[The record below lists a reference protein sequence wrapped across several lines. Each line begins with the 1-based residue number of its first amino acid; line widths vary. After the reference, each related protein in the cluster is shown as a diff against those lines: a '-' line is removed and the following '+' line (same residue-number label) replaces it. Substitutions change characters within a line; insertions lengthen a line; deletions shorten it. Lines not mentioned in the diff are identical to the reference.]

1 MIVRPRKTVLNERET
16 EQVRKL
22 RYMLLLAI
30 LMLAA
35 PPLCRAAATVPVI
48 RINDPITPVI
58 GEYISRNIDRAVE
71 ADAPCLVIQLDTPGG
86 LDLAMRDIIKDIMAS
101 PVPVVVYVAP
111 SGARAASAG
120 ALITIAAHVAAMAP
134 GTNIGA
140 AHPVSLGGGKMDEDM
155 AAKIENDAAAYIESI
170 AVKRKRNSEWAITA
184 VRESVSISE
193 DEARKLNVI
202 DLIVPTIPDLLREI
216 DGRTVETASGTLTLQ
231 TAGAAVQYH
240 EMGLRDTILKAL
252 ANPNIAYIL
261 FLAGLAGLYFEFS
274 NPGAIFPGVI
284 GGMSLILAFYSMQTL
299 SASYAGVLLILLGL
313 VLFILEIKIT
323 SFGLLTIGGIVSL
336 TLGSLML
343 FDSPAPYMRVS
354 LSVIVPTV
362 AVVSAV
368 CVLAVYLVIRGQ
380 RRQVTTGT
388 EGLIGM
394 RGTARS
400 DIGASGKV
408 FVHGE
413 FWNAWSDTPVVA
425 GAPVRVISVD
435 GMTLKVE
442 ADLQN
447 SGA

>member
-1 MIVRPRKTVLNERET
+1 MRHSIRTTLLWALLVLT
-16 EQVRKL
+16 AL
-22 RYMLLLAI
+22 
-30 LMLAA
+30 
-35 PPLCRAAATVPVI
+35 PTLCRSAETVPVI
-48 RINDPITPVI
+48 RISDPITPVI
-58 GEYISRNIDRAVE
+58 GEYISRNIDKAAE
-71 ADAPCLVIQLDTPGG
+71 AGAPCLVIQMDTPGG

-101 PVPVVVYVAP
+101 SVPVVVYVAP

-170 AVKRKRNSEWAITA
+170 AVKRKRNSAWAVTA

-193 DEARKLNVI
+193 DEALTLNVI
-202 DLIVPTIPDLLREI
+202 DLVAPTVADLLHEI
-216 DGRTVETASGTLTLQ
+216 DGRTIETATGSVTLT
-231 TAGAAVQYH
+231 TVGSDVQYH

-252 ANPNIAYIL
+252 ADPNIAYIL

-368 CVLAVYLVIRGQ
+368 CVLAVYLVVRGQ
-380 RRQVTTGT
+380 RRQVATGN

-400 DIGASGKV
+400 DISTTGKV

-413 FWNAWSDTPVVA
+413 YWNACSDTFVAA
-425 GAPVRVISVD
+425 GAPVRVVSVE
-435 GMTLKVE
+435 GMTLKVK
-442 ADLQN
+442 AD
-447 SGA
+447 G